1 MITLGCKKEKNQKK
15 KKKKKSELNSEYYG
29 NSGNWENKMI
39 MTYDNMSDN
48 GGDIAH

>member
-1 MITLGCKKEKNQKK
+1 MNEHIKYFYDHACLQKK
-15 KKKKKSELNSEYYG
+15 KKILNSTVNNIIAG
-29 NSGNWENKMI
+29 NKMI